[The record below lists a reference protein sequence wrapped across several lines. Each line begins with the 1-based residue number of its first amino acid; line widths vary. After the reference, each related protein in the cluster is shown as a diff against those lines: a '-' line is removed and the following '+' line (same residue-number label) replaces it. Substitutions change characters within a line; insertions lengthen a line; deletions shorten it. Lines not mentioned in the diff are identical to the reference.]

1 VVLLSGGNIDMNLL
15 GGFIARGLLSQGRI
29 AIVRT
34 AIEDRPGELN
44 QLLTHIAELKI
55 NVREM
60 NYLPTMQS
68 LPVQHVEVTLTLETR
83 DREHVEQLL
92 AVLHQRGY
100 TLTEIRGP
108 LTGPVLAR

>member
-1 VVLLSGGNIDMNLL
+1 
-15 GGFIARGLLSQGRI
+15 
-29 AIVRT
+29 VRT

-44 QLLTHIAELKI
+44 QLLAYIAELKI

-83 DREHVEQLL
+83 HRQHVEQLF
-92 AVLHQRGY
+92 AALHQRGY
-100 TLTEIRGP
+100 ALTEIRGQ
-108 LTGPVLAR
+108 LIGPDGRGS